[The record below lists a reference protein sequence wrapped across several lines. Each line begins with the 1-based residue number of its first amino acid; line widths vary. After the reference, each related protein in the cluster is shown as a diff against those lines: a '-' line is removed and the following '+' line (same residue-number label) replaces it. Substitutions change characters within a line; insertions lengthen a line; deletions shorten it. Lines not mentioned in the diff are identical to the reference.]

1 MANRQYPDVKH
12 IMVVDDHF
20 EMLEFLRSMLELADH
35 DYEVLAVP
43 SAEEC
48 MLELRRSHFD
58 LLITDVR
65 LPGMSGFDLV
75 RRMQKIGRDIP
86 VIMITAYSSPQG
98 KKEAADLGVYRYFRK
113 PLDTDEVLTAVNNAL
128 YGEEEMM
135 QERPSIPTEPV
146 PVSQSVRKRLET
158 LRADTGAMHLT
169 LTTALGQ
176 VVLALGH
183 VQQRYNPDGLAQ
195 LLTQNMINSFH
206 LADQIGSR
214 KPYTFQYHLGD
225 DVELYCASVGRDHY
239 LTMFFDA
246 RSRRGRIG
254 TIWVFTQR
262 ATKDLL
268 ELLSESRQ
276 MMPEQPMATSTSLSA
291 GVPAPVEAHPAA
303 TPPPPPVIEE
313 EPAPSFLEE
322 DRVLPTAIKE
332 RPPRAKPEATPASTP
347 LPDPEPEPAPE
358 EPAPVVEPDYLDI
371 DPAELE
377 ALLGSAAELDTDELP
392 DLDEFWNSALEEG
405 ADDASSALSFEE
417 AMQRGLISLDIDEEE

>member
-1 MANRQYPDVKH
+1 MANRQNSDVKH
-12 IMVVDDHF
+12 IIVVDDHF

-43 SAEEC
+43 SAEES

-75 RRMQKIGRDIP
+75 RRMRKIGRDIP

-128 YGEEEMM
+128 YGAEKTAPA
-135 QERPSIPTEPV
+135 QPSIPDAPV
-146 PVSQSVRKRLET
+146 PVSQSVRKRLEL
-158 LRADTGAMHLT
+158 LRTDTGAMHLT
-169 LTTALGQ
+169 LTTAQGQ
-176 VVLALGH
+176 IALALGH

-214 KPYTFQYHLGD
+214 KPYTFQYHRGH
-225 DVELYCASVGRDHY
+225 DVDLYCASVGRDHY

-246 RSRRGRIG
+246 HSRRGRIG

-268 ELLSESRQ
+268 ELLSEDRQ
-276 MMPEQPMATSTSLSA
+276 MMPEQPTAASTSLSA
-291 GVPAPVEAHPAA
+291 GTPESIETPPIAEPPAPFV
-303 TPPPPPVIEE
+303 VEE
-313 EPAPSFLEE
+313 EPTPSLLEE

-332 RPPRAKPEATPASTP
+332 RPPRTTPKIEPELAPPPES
-347 LPDPEPEPAPE
+347 EPEPILE
-358 EPAPVVEPDYLDI
+358 EPTPVVDPDYLDI

-377 ALLGSAAELDTDELP
+377 ALLGSAANLDTDDLP
-392 DLDEFWNSALEEG
+392 DLDEFWDSALEEG
-405 ADDASSALSFEE
+405 SDDASSSLSFEE
-417 AMQRGLISLDIDEEE
+417 AMQRGLISLDIDEEA

>member
-1 MANRQYPDVKH
+1 MATNRRADVKH

-20 EMLEFLRSMLELADH
+20 EMLEFLRSMLELAEH

-43 SAEEC
+43 SAEES

-65 LPGMSGFDLV
+65 LPGISGFDLV
-75 RRMQKIGRDIP
+75 RRMRKMGRDIP

-128 YGEEEMM
+128 YGEEEVI
-135 QERPSIPTEPV
+135 QARPSAPAEPV
-146 PVSQSVRKRLET
+146 PVSQSVRNRLEA
-158 LRADTGAMHLT
+158 LRTDTGAMHLT
-169 LTTALGQ
+169 LTTAQGQ
-176 VVLALGH
+176 VVLTLGH

-214 KPYTFQYHLGD
+214 QPYTFQYHLGD

-268 ELLSESRQ
+268 ELLAEGRPMELVQPTAVPEPIKTPPIVES
-276 MMPEQPMATSTSLSA
+276 
-291 GVPAPVEAHPAA
+291 PAP
-303 TPPPPPVIEE
+303 PVVEE
-313 EPAPSFLEE
+313 EPTPSFLSEE
-322 DRVLPTAIKE
+322 NRVLPTAIKE
-332 RPPRAKPEATPASTP
+332 RPPRTTPKTDSEPTP
-347 LPDPEPEPAPE
+347 PPNPEPKPTLE
-358 EPAPVVEPDYLDI
+358 EPAPDVEPDYLDI

-377 ALLGSAAELDTDELP
+377 ALLGSAADLDTDDLP
-392 DLDEFWNSALEEG
+392 DLDEFWDSALEEG
-405 ADDASSALSFEE
+405 TDDASSALSFEE
-417 AMQRGLISLDIDEEE
+417 ARQRGLISLEIDDEEQPHE

>member
-1 MANRQYPDVKH
+1 MATNRRADVKH

-20 EMLEFLRSMLELADH
+20 EMLEFLRSMLESADH

-48 MLELRRSHFD
+48 MLELRRSQFD

-65 LPGMSGFDLV
+65 LPGMSGFDLA
-75 RRMQKIGRDIP
+75 RWIQKLGRDMP

-98 KKEAADLGVYRYFRK
+98 KKEAAELGVYHYFRK
-113 PLDTDEVLTAVNNAL
+113 PLDTDEVLTVVNHAL
-128 YGEEEMM
+128 YGKEEMA
-135 QERPSIPTEPV
+135 QERPSIPDAPV
-146 PVSQSVRKRLET
+146 SVSQSVRKRLET

-169 LTTALGQ
+169 LTTTQGR

-183 VQQRYNPDGLAQ
+183 VQPRYNPDGLVQ

-225 DVELYCASVGRDHY
+225 NVELYCASVGRDHY

-254 TIWVFTQR
+254 TIWIFTQR
-262 ATKDLL
+262 AIKDLL
-268 ELLSESRQ
+268 GL
-276 MMPEQPMATSTSLSA
+276 LSA
-291 GVPAPVEAHPAA
+291 GGRAALAQPTAVLPSPGAGEPAPGKAHPAPV
-303 TPPPPPVIEE
+303 PPPPVEE
-313 EPAPSFLEE
+313 EESTASSWVEE
-322 DRVLPTAIKE
+322 GHVLPTAIKE
-332 RPPRAKPEATPASTP
+332 RPPRSKPKAAPKP
-347 LPDPEPEPAPE
+347 VPPPDPEPKPVPE
-358 EPAPVVEPDYLDI
+358 EAATLVEPDYLDI

-377 ALLGSAAELDTDELP
+377 ALLGGAADLNTDELP
-392 DLDEFWNSALEEG
+392 DLDEFWDSALAETGEE
-405 ADDASSALSFEE
+405 STALSFEE

>member
-1 MANRQYPDVKH
+1 MANRQHSDVKH

-43 SAEEC
+43 SAEES

-75 RRMQKIGRDIP
+75 RRMRKIGRDIP

-113 PLDTDEVLTAVNNAL
+113 PLDTDEVLTAVNNVL
-128 YGEEEMM
+128 YGEEELLP
-135 QERPSIPTEPV
+135 ERPSTPDAPV
-146 PVSQSVRKRLET
+146 PVSQSVRNRLEL
-158 LRADTGAMHLT
+158 LRTDTGAMHLT
-169 LTTALGQ
+169 LTTAQGQ
-176 VVLALGH
+176 IALTLGH
-183 VQQRYNPDGLAQ
+183 VQPRYNPDGLAQ

-268 ELLSESRQ
+268 ELLAEGGRMEMS
-276 MMPEQPMATSTSLSA
+276 QPTA
-291 GVPAPVEAHPAA
+291 VPDPVEEQSAA
-303 TPPPPPVIEE
+303 DPPSPPVGEE
-313 EPAPSFLEE
+313 EPAVSFLAEE

-332 RPPRAKPEATPASTP
+332 RPPRTTPKTEPELAPP
-347 LPDPEPEPAPE
+347 PEPEPIPE
-358 EPAPVVEPDYLDI
+358 EPAPVVDPDYLDI

-377 ALLGSAAELDTDELP
+377 ALLGSAADLDTDDLP
-392 DLDEFWNSALEEG
+392 DLDAFWDSALEEG

-417 AMQRGLISLDIDEEE
+417 AMQRGLISLDMDEEGQPHE

>member
-1 MANRQYPDVKH
+1 MADVKH

-20 EMLEFLRSMLELADH
+20 EMLEFLRSMLELSDH
-35 DYEVLAVP
+35 EYEVLAVP

-75 RRMQKIGRDIP
+75 RRMRKLGRDMP

-98 KKEAADLGVYRYFRK
+98 KKEAADLGVLRYFRK
-113 PLDTDEVLTAVNNAL
+113 PLDTDEVLTAVNTAL
-128 YGEEEMM
+128 YGEKETV
-135 QERPSIPTEPV
+135 QIRPSSTEQPANL
-146 PVSQSVRKRLET
+146 SQAARSRLEL

-169 LTTALGQ
+169 LTTAQGQ
-176 VVLALGH
+176 TILTLGH
-183 VQQRYNPDGLAQ
+183 IHRKYNLDGLAQ

-225 DVELYCASVGRDHY
+225 DVELYCASVGREYY

-268 ELLSESRQ
+268 EMLSGGHLFAAHL
-276 MMPEQPMATSTSLSA
+276 PMA
-291 GVPAPVEAHPAA
+291 VPQPEDTAAVAETPLPLAEPAL
-303 TPPPPPVIEE
+303 E
-313 EPAPSFLEE
+313 EPDPTYLNEG
-322 DRVLPTAIKE
+322 RVSPTAIKE
-332 RPPRAKPEATPASTP
+332 RLPRDAKQEAAADPLPAPPLPVDENETP
-347 LPDPEPEPAPE
+347 LP
-358 EPAPVVEPDYLDI
+358 
-371 DPAELE
+371 
-377 ALLGSAAELDTDELP
+377 AAEIIDIAPDELKDLLAGKDP
-392 DLDEFWNSALEEG
+392 GETEESLDLDAFWDSALSE
-405 ADDASSALSFEE
+405 DDMNDLSAGLSFEE
-417 AMQRGLISLDIDEEE
+417 AMQRGLISIDTDEEEA

>member
-1 MANRQYPDVKH
+1 MANRQHADVKR

-43 SAEEC
+43 SAEES

-75 RRMQKIGRDIP
+75 RRMRKLGRDIP

-113 PLDTDEVLTAVNNAL
+113 PLDTDEVLTAVNNVL
-128 YGEEEMM
+128 YGEEELM
-135 QERPSIPTEPV
+135 QERPSTLAAPV
-146 PVSQSVRKRLET
+146 PVSQSVRNRLEL
-158 LRADTGAMHLT
+158 LRTDTGAMHLT
-169 LTTALGQ
+169 LTTAQGQ
-176 VVLALGH
+176 VALTLGH

-268 ELLSESRQ
+268 ELLAESGRMEMSQ
-276 MMPEQPMATSTSLSA
+276 PTAVPESIETPPI
-291 GVPAPVEAHPAA
+291 VEPPAPLVVEA
-303 TPPPPPVIEE
+303 
-313 EPAPSFLEE
+313 EPTPSFLEE

-332 RPPRAKPEATPASTP
+332 RPPRTTSKTEPELAPP
-347 LPDPEPEPAPE
+347 LESEPEPIPE
-358 EPAPVVEPDYLDI
+358 EPAPDVEPDYLDI

-377 ALLGSAAELDTDELP
+377 ALLGSTVDVDTDDLP
-392 DLDEFWNSALEEG
+392 DLDAFWDSALEEG
-405 ADDASSALSFEE
+405 AGDASSALSFEE
-417 AMQRGLISLDIDEEE
+417 AMQQGLISLDMDDEGQPHE